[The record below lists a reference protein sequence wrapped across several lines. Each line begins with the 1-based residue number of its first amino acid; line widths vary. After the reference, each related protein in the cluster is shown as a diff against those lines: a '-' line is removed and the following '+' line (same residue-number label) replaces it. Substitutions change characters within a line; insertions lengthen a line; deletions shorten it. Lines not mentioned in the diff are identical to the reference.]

1 MDWLGRVREPL
12 LARGER
18 LRNRPFLDAAMAAA
32 ALVACADG
40 SVSFAK
46 RHALDEIVDRVDALR
61 AFDVHGAVDM
71 FDSLFAE
78 LREGSAQT
86 RVSMHRAI
94 SAFAGDDQSADLL
107 LRIACAIGRAD
118 GAVSASARIEIERIA
133 AALGLSAPDLGGV
146 VTKNGVVTKHGVV
159 TTNGAVRGPS
169 VIVLGNEKGGTGKST
184 TAMHL
189 IVALLRR
196 GLRVGSIDLDGRQ
209 GTLSRY
215 IANRE
220 AYARRCGAR
229 VPMPSHRRIEEVEAR
244 DREEARAKEAA
255 RLTAAHED
263 LADNQVIVIDT
274 PGSHSHLSRLGHARA
289 DVLITPVNDSFL
301 DVDVLADVD
310 RDRREVLAPSA
321 YSRMICEH
329 NDQRASG
336 GRPVIDWI
344 VLRNR
349 MAHIDAR
356 NSRDMA
362 TLLEGLSR
370 RMGFRIEPGFSE
382 RVVFRE
388 MFYRGLTLLDL
399 PETRADGTAVA
410 SRRHARRE
418 VAELL
423 GALRIAELQ
432 SAPNRVPARAV

>member
-46 RHALDEIVDRVDALR
+46 RHALDEIVDRVAALR
-61 AFDVHGAVDM
+61 AFDVHCAVDV

-78 LREGSAQT
+78 LREGSEQA
-86 RVSMHRAI
+86 RAAMHRSI
-94 SAFAGDDQSADLL
+94 SAFAGEPESADLL

-118 GAVSASARIEIERIA
+118 GAVSVQARAEIEYIA
-133 AALGLSAPDLGGV
+133 AALCLSAPDLG
-146 VTKNGVVTKHGVV
+146 VTAVQNG
-159 TTNGAVRGPS
+159 TTAKNGAVRGPS
-169 VIVLGNEKGGTGKST
+169 VIVLGNQKGGTGKST

-220 AYARRCGAR
+220 AHARRRGAKL
-229 VPMPSHRRIEEVEAR
+229 PMPSHRRLEEAEAR
-244 DREEARAKEAA
+244 DREEAHALDAT
-255 RLTAAHED
+255 RLTAAQED
-263 LADNQVIVIDT
+263 LADRQVIVIDT

-310 RDRREVLAPSA
+310 RDRREVVAPST
-321 YSRMICEH
+321 YSRMIWEQ
-329 NDQRASG
+329 NDLRATNG
-336 GRPVIDWI
+336 LPVIDWI

-349 MAHIDAR
+349 LAHIDAR
-356 NSRDMA
+356 NTRDMA
-362 TLLEGLSR
+362 TLLEGLSK

-388 MFYRGLTLLDL
+388 LFYRGLTLLDL
-399 PETRADGTAVA
+399 PESASGPAGA

-418 VAELL
+418 VADLL

-432 SAPNRVPARAV
+432 SASGRVPARAV